1 MADISPTEKQY
12 FEELF
17 GMKTGYILRNVD
29 ANITNAKFRSIVKD
43 TTGLD
48 IMTQKYEKYGTSKA
62 KRLRA
67 FWEKE
72 SDEKVGNL
80 LNELLDIYA
89 FKVRMNGDDP
99 SENPIYT
106 NCKKIASGLLDE
118 EQQIDGDREFLE
130 KDFGDISFDDI
141 GLDQSIKE
149 IAEARFVE
157 AQKCIKV
164 GASLATIFLC
174 GSILEGVLLGVA
186 ENNPKKFNQCK
197 ASPKD
202 KDGNVK
208 QFFDWSLAQF
218 IDVAY
223 KLDYL
228 NLDIQKFSHGLR
240 DFRNYIHPYEEKASG
255 FNPDQETAKI
265 CMQVLRAAIVSLSQ
279 SDDGNPPATRVEFV
293 N

>member
-1 MADISPTEKQY
+1 MADLSPTDKQY

-17 GMKTGYILRNVD
+17 GMGTGYILRNVD

-43 TTGLD
+43 TTDLD

-89 FKVRMNGDDP
+89 FKVSMNGDDP
-99 SENPIYT
+99 SENSIYT
-106 NCKKIASGLLDE
+106 NCKGIAAGLLNE
-118 EQQIDGDREFLE
+118 EQKIDEDREFLK
-130 KDFGDISFDDI
+130 KDFGSISFD
-141 GLDQSIKE
+141 GLGLEQPIKE
-149 IAEARFVE
+149 IVEARFEE
-157 AQKCIKV
+157 AQRCLGS

-186 ENNPKKFNQCK
+186 ENNPKEFNQCD

-202 KDGNVK
+202 DDGNVK

-223 KLDYL
+223 RLDYL
-228 NLDIQKFSHGLR
+228 NLDVQKFSHGLR
-240 DFRNYIHPYEEKASG
+240 DFRNYIHPYQQKKSG
-255 FNPDQETAKI
+255 FAPDKETAKI
-265 CMQVLRAAIVSLSQ
+265 CLQVLRAAIVSISE
-279 SDDGNPPATRVEFV
+279 SNGNSPAAEVEFAD
-293 N
+293 